1 MSDNAQSFGMGVRG
15 AVANTLSSVD
25 RRLGRNGRVVLVCV
39 GVLAGMIG
47 LSYASVPLYNIF
59 CRVTGYG
66 GTTQEVEQYSDVVL
80 DREMTVRFDGSTSR
94 NMPWE
99 FKPEQRSI
107 TLRVGESGLA
117 FYTAH
122 NPTSRPIVGRAT
134 YNVTPQK
141 SGLYFAK
148 VECFC
153 FTEQVLLPGESVR
166 MPVTFFLDP
175 ALADDPH
182 MREVSTVTLSYTFF
196 VASDVSEDSQQKID
210 AYRQDNAAGDAGAH
224 GS

>member
-1 MSDNAQSFGMGVRG
+1 MPA
-15 AVANTLSSVD
+15 AEAALSSVSQ
-25 RRLGRNGRVVLVCV
+25 RLGPNGRVVLVCV
-39 GVLAGMIG
+39 GVLAGMAG
-47 LSYASVPLYNIF
+47 LSYASVPLYNMF

-66 GTTQEVEQYSDVVL
+66 GTTQEVEQYSDVIL
-80 DREMTVRFDGSTSR
+80 DREMTVRFDGSVAR
-94 NMPWE
+94 NMPWD
-99 FKPEQRSI
+99 FTPEQRSMR
-107 TLRVGESGLA
+107 LKVGESGLA

-141 SGLYFAK
+141 AGIYFAK
-148 VECFC
+148 IACFC
-153 FTEQVLLPGESVR
+153 FTEQVLLPGETVR

-196 VASDVSEDSQQKID
+196 EASDISEDSARKIE
-210 AYRQDNAAGDAGAH
+210 AYTHDKDNSVVGAH